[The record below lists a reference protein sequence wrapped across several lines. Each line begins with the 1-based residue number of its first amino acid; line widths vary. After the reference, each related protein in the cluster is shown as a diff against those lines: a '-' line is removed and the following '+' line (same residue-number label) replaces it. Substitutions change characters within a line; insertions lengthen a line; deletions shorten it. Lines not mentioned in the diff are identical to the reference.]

1 MNAPHLGFFNTA
13 GTDTRVRLIF
23 STHQAAGGNVA
34 PSSAFEAA
42 DLRIYKATPGAAF
55 SATQRSSTA
64 GITMTSPFDSLTGVH
79 AIDIDLT
86 NNADAGFYVEGLYAI
101 VLSPSTGGSPAETID
116 GETITGVVLGYFGIG
131 PWIKRFSFANDSGLK
146 TEFSGTATAGGA
158 STITLP
164 ATQSSGEATSTTD
177 DFYNDMMIHIV
188 AGTGAT
194 QINFISD
201 YVGATKV
208 ATVSSAWGTT
218 PDNTSQFNLFPNPG
232 NATDIAA
239 AILSAADANPIA
251 ANIKEV
257 DDDATAA
264 VNLESYLDGSEFMP
278 VDAHKQEW
286 TVTGTTLQPK
296 KPDGTTNTSYS
307 RTLGTDAGAEPI
319 VSST

>member
-1 MNAPHLGFFNTA
+1 MIAPHLGNNFNTS
-13 GTDTRVRLIF
+13 GEDTRVRLIF

-42 DLRIYKATPGAAF
+42 DLRIYKAAQSAAF
-55 SATQRSSTA
+55 SATQRSSA
-64 GITMTSPFDSLTGVH
+64 NGITMTSPFDTLTGVH

-86 NNADAGFYVEGLYAI
+86 DNTDAGFYAAGATYSI
-101 VLSPSTGGSPAETID
+101 VLAPDETID

-131 PWIKRFSFANDSGLK
+131 PWIKRQSFSNDSGLK
-146 TEFSGTATAGGA
+146 TEFSGTAAAGGA

-194 QINFISD
+194 QINFITD
-201 YVGATKV
+201 YVGSTKV
-208 ATVSSAWGTT
+208 ATVLDAWGTA
-218 PDNTSQFNLFPNPG
+218 PDSTSQFNLFPNPG
-232 NATDIAA
+232 NAEDIAA
-239 AILSAADANPIA
+239 AILAAAAADPIA
-251 ANIKEV
+251 ANVKEV

-264 VNLESYLDGSEFMP
+264 VNLESYLDGTEFMP
-278 VDAHKQEW
+278 VDAHQQEW
-286 TVTGTTLQPK
+286 TITGTTLQPK
-296 KPDGTTNTSYS
+296 KPDGATNTSYS
-307 RTLGTDAGAEPI
+307 RTLATNASAEPI